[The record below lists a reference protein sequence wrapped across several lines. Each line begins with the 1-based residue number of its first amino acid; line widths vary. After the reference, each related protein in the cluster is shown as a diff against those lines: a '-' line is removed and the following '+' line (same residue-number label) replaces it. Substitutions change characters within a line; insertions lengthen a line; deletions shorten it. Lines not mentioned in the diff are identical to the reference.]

1 MSMSSLEGDDDDDNE
16 DDDAAPP
23 PPASAAAAMD
33 ASYQTTA
40 ESRTTP
46 IHNTSSRR
54 DKHPTSCGR
63 ISRIL

>member
-16 DDDAAPP
+16 DDDTAPP
-23 PPASAAAAMD
+23 PAAAAAAMD

-40 ESRTTP
+40 ESRTSR